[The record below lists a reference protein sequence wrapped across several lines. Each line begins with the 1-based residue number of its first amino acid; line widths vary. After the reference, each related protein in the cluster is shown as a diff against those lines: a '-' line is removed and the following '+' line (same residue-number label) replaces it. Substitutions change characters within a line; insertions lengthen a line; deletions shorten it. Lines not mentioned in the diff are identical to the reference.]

1 MATKNALGANKSES
15 KKRTTGL
22 ATIKAGDNKVRIT
35 FQDEDTVFDNGKNVK
50 TFAYDDLP
58 KTPKFTADSKDN
70 DYFVVLS
77 PDGDEIESI
86 GPVEGVFTA
95 KCIDLSRPKED
106 EDPEPFEV
114 SPKNEKWDPYQAFL
128 AFFEIQSGPFK
139 KVKIPYF
146 LHYKFEESKTDAG
159 FAAWKGDPEN
169 KKATRLAQIIEFCEK
184 LDVVAEP
191 IEWPEDG
198 NVLPTLL
205 DRILE
210 NNKTVKIVVKKGYI
224 DSLMSAYDEKE
235 ETEEEETPKVKSK
248 KPVRESSD
256 DDDEL

>member
-1 MATKNALGANKSES
+1 MASKNALSANKSES

-22 ATIKAGDNKVRIT
+22 ATIKAGETKVRIS
-35 FQDEDTVFDNGKNVK
+35 FQDEETLFDNGKNVK
-50 TFAYDDLP
+50 AFAYDDLP
-58 KTPKFTADSKDN
+58 KTPKLSNGSEDE
-70 DYFVVLS
+70 YFVVLTS
-77 PDGDEIESI
+77 DGDEVESI
-86 GPVEGVFTA
+86 GPVEGVFSA
-95 KCIDLSRPKED
+95 RCLDLSRPSED
-106 EDPEPFEV
+106 DDPEPFEV

-139 KVKIPYF
+139 KVRIPYF
-146 LHYKFEESKTDAG
+146 LHYKFEESKENPG

-198 NVLPTLL
+198 NILPTLL

-224 DSLMSAYDEKE
+224 DSLMSAHNE
-235 ETEEEETPKVKSK
+235 EAEEEAEEETPKAKNK
-248 KPVRESSD
+248 KPVRED
-256 DDDEL
+256 KEEDEL